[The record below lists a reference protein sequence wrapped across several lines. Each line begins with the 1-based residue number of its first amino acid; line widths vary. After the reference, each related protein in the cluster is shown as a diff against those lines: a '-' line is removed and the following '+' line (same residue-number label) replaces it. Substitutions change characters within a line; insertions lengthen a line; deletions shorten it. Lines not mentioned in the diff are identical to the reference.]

1 MKAIYPGSFDPV
13 TNGHV
18 DIVARASRLFEHL
31 TVAVYE
37 RPLKRML
44 FSTPERVE
52 LFRSSVQHL
61 PNVEVVTFGGLTVA
75 MARQRGAGVV
85 VRGLRAGSDFESE
98 FEMFLMNRKLAS
110 DIEAVYM
117 MSSLQWQFLSSAR
130 VKEIAQLGADVRD
143 LVPPHVVAA
152 LATKLREI
160 GT

>member
-44 FSTPERVE
+44 FSTPERVD

>member
-98 FEMFLMNRKLAS
+98 FEMFLKNRKLAS

>member
-13 TNGHV
+13 TNGHL
-18 DIVARASRLFEHL
+18 DIVARASRIFEHL

-52 LFRSSVQHL
+52 LFRAAVGHL
-61 PNVEVVTFGGLTVA
+61 SNVDVITFGGLTA
-75 MARQRGAGVV
+75 TMAQQRGAGVV
-85 VRGLRAGSDFESE
+85 VRGLRAGSDFENE

-110 DIEAVYM
+110 DVEAVYM